1 MRTSFSH
8 PLYVNWLPLEG
19 DTGALGMT
27 LCPGKHQPVS
37 STGAWDRQLDVD
49 VQALVDDDVHRLVTL
64 VTDEDMRM
72 LRVEELPAE
81 VVHRGLA
88 WHHLPFEDT
97 TAPDEAWLM
106 QAEPV
111 YQHILSSIPKGERVV
126 VHCMGG
132 LSRAGTFTSIYLWLR
147 GMDMDN
153 AIQTVRV
160 RRSPHAI
167 NPRQEA
173 FLHCLARDAE
183 FPQWSHA
190 LTSTL
195 AQRYAVLRRWD

>member
-1 MRTSFSH
+1 MRTSLSH
-8 PLYVNWLPLEG
+8 PLYVNWLDLEG
-19 DTGALGMT
+19 DAGALGMT

-64 VTDEDMRM
+64 VTNEDMRM
-72 LRVEELPAE
+72 LRVEDLPEQVAS
-81 VVHRGLA
+81 HGLA

-97 TAPDEAWLM
+97 TAPDEAWLV

-111 YQHILSSIPKGERVV
+111 YRRILLSIPEGERVV

-132 LSRAGTFTSIYLWLR
+132 LSRAGTFASIYLWLR
-147 GMDMDN
+147 GMSMRD

-173 FLHCLARDAE
+173 FLLGLARDTE
-183 FPQWSHA
+183 FPQWSHV
-190 LTSTL
+190 LTPTL

>member
-1 MRTSFSH
+1 MRTSFTH
-8 PLYVNWLPLEG
+8 PLYVNWLDLEE
-19 DTGALGMT
+19 DAGALGMT

-49 VQALVDDDVHRLVTL
+49 VQALVDDDVHRLVSL
-64 VTDEDMRM
+64 VTNEDMHL
-72 LRVEELPAE
+72 LRVEDLPAE
-81 VVHRGLA
+81 VESHGLA

-97 TAPDEAWLM
+97 TAPDEAWLL

-111 YQHILSSIPKGERVV
+111 YQRILSSIPEGERVV

-132 LSRAGTFTSIYLWLR
+132 LSRAGTFASIYLWLR
-147 GMDMDN
+147 GMDMKD

-173 FLHCLARDAE
+173 FLHSLARDAE
-183 FPQWSHA
+183 FPQWSQA
-190 LTSTL
+190 LTSTV
-195 AQRYAVLRRWD
+195 AQRYAVLRRLD